1 MKVRTSNIAA
11 GAALVLGA
19 TGALVLPAVASAH
32 SSRHT
37 LKFTSVTQAGL
48 AAPAMASAV
57 PYVDAHA
64 TGWSSPRIRPTFITV
79 GNGCAPQEHYLKWS
93 SWGTYTASGTSSKVL
108 FPPACSP
115 QAGTMYLG
123 RPRLHNGQE
132 YFTRMTMRSSVG
144 TLRFQLDSNG
154 YWNQS

>member
-1 MKVRTSNIAA
+1 MKVRTSIIAA
-11 GAALVLGA
+11 GAALVLGT
-19 TGALVLPAVASAH
+19 TGALVIPTVASAH
-32 SSRHT
+32 SSTHT
-37 LKFTSVTQAGL
+37 LKFISVTQAGV
-48 AAPAMASAV
+48 AAPAMASTV

-79 GNGCAPQEHYLKWS
+79 GQGCAPQEHHLKWS
-93 SWGTYTASGTSSKVL
+93 SWGTYTAFGTSDKVL

-123 RPRLHNGQE
+123 RLRLHNGRE

-144 TLRFQLDSNG
+144 TLRFRLDSHG
-154 YWNQS
+154 YWNQT